1 MIHSLV
7 SNQHFLFWD
16 IFIFILKINFS
27 ALLYKEA
34 MALVKSPMVPPF
46 SRVQVVQSILLGY
59 LNTTGWIRWSPG
71 RNAPFLKGRRL
82 APTLVVPSGKMTN
95 LPQSLFTVLLEM
107 VFKASCLDTLLLLLT
122 KTICRNLRMVP
133 SKGVFLFS
141 SLTMAEHRSPDP
153 NQQTT

>member
-7 SNQHFLFWD
+7 SNQHFLFWE

-82 APTLVVPSGKMTN
+82 APTLVVPSGKDNFTQ
-95 LPQSLFTVLLEM
+95 LIFQQSYGQICCGMADAVHW
-107 VFKASCLDTLLLLLT
+107 KSIGP
-122 KTICRNLRMVP
+122 KTIWGIEGEFNL
-133 SKGVFLFS
+133 
-141 SLTMAEHRSPDP
+141 SLHD
-153 NQQTT
+153 